1 MAIKSA
7 DQISIVD
14 ITDAYSVMMSSDSHV
29 FEGTA
34 TAAKAG
40 SCTTK
45 ISALRGAEQVGVSV
59 AINEITKPTGI
70 TVTSDNNAA
79 APTLTITI
87 ANTVTSGGVVKIPV
101 HITDNGKTVATI
113 HKEFSYSISFQGA
126 TGGTGNGIKSAV
138 TTYQVGT
145 SGTTA
150 PTGEWLSTVPTVPAG
165 KYLWSRT
172 ITTYTN
178 NDTNTSY
185 SVGKMGEDA
194 ITLTVTSSNG
204 TIFKNTA
211 IATTLTAH
219 VYVAGVEVTGTA
231 LTALGTIKWY
241 KDGSTTATAT
251 GSTLTIDAGDV
262 VGKATYIAQ
271 LEG

>member
-1 MAIKSA
+1 MAIKSS

-14 ITDAYSVMMSSDSHV
+14 ITDAYSVMMSSESHV
-29 FEGTA
+29 FEGT
-34 TAAKAG
+34 TSAAKAG

-45 ISALRGAEQVGVSV
+45 ITALRGSEQVVASV
-59 AINEITKPTGI
+59 VINEITKPTGI
-70 TVTSDNNAA
+70 TVTSDNNAT

-87 ANTVTSGGVVKIPV
+87 ANTVTSGGVIKIPV
-101 HITDNGKTVATI
+101 HIAGGITI
-113 HKEFSYSISFQGA
+113 NKEFSYSISFTGA

-138 TTYQVGT
+138 TTYQVGDN
-145 SGTTA
+145 GTTA
-150 PTGEWLSTVPTVPAG
+150 PTGTWESTVPTVPAG

-178 NDTNTSY
+178 NTTNTSY

-219 VYVAGVEVTGTA
+219 VYVAGVEVTGNA

-241 KDGSTTATAT
+241 KDGSTTASAT
-251 GSTLTIDAGDV
+251 GQTLTIDAGDV
-262 VGKATYIAQ
+262 TGKATYIAQ

>member
-1 MAIKSA
+1 MAIKSS

-14 ITDAYSVMMSSDSHV
+14 ITDAYSAMMSSESHV

-34 TAAKAG
+34 SAAKAG

-45 ISALRGAEQVGVSV
+45 ISALRGADQVAASV
-59 AINEITKPTGI
+59 VLNEITKPTGI
-70 TVTSDNNAA
+70 TISSDNHAT

-87 ANTVTSGGVVKIPV
+87 ANTVTSGGVINIPV
-101 HITDNGKTVATI
+101 HIAGGVTI
-113 HKEFSYSISFQGA
+113 HKEFSYSIAFTGA
-126 TGGTGNGIKSAV
+126 TGGEGKGIKSAV
-138 TTYQVGT
+138 TDYQVGDN
-145 SGTTA
+145 GTTA
-150 PTGEWLSTVPTVPAG
+150 PTGAWQSTVPTVPAG

-172 ITTYTN
+172 VTTYTD

-219 VYVAGVEVTGTA
+219 VYVAGVEVTGDA

-241 KDGSTTATAT
+241 KDGSSTALSTT
-251 GSTLTIDAGDV
+251 GPTLTIDSGDV
-262 VGKATYIAQ
+262 TGKATYIAQ